1 MAQVLTAPTESEAL
15 FVETLT
21 TGQPPKLAWW
31 DINLLQS
38 PNGDHPEISS
48 TVSGQGVDE
57 DNSWE
62 SEGWRYIE
70 TITEEGQVKR
80 ERVQLTAYELLHP
93 KEGYVIVNATPHGRN
108 TTYID
113 TTMSIQLT
121 HDSKAFVFNDVR
133 TDFNLLGVE
142 PVSPDISVV
151 FDVSQEKDW
160 STFDCREEG
169 AYPSVIFEVT
179 SPSTREN
186 DFGEKHEY
194 YCRAEVPYYVILDI
208 IYDRN
213 KQATGYNLFVY
224 ELSGS
229 QYVEMQPDHL
239 GRYWLPPLGI
249 SVGIGEKGILCYD
262 ALGNLVMGSDE
273 LAHALNE
280 TKHERNAA
288 QELAEQEAAR
298 ADEQERIAQQEATR
312 AVEQERIAEQ
322 ERMLA
327 QQEATRAVEQERIAQ
342 QEATR
347 AAEQERIAQQETARA
362 IEQERIADEALQAQ
376 LAAEAKIA
384 ELLARMAELEDKS

>member
-160 STFDCREEG
+160 STFDCQEEG

-262 ALGNLVMGSDE
+262 ALGNLLMSSEE

-298 ADEQERIAQQEATR
+298 ADEQELLNKRPPVLLNKNVLLNKR
-312 AVEQERIAEQ
+312 LLVPLNKSVLLNRK
-322 ERMLA
+322 
-327 QQEATRAVEQERIAQ
+327 
-342 QEATR
+342 
-347 AAEQERIAQQETARA
+347 
-362 IEQERIADEALQAQ
+362 Q
-376 LAAEAKIA
+376 LAP
-384 ELLARMAELEDKS
+384 LNKSVLQTKHYRPSSRLRRRSQNYSRVWLNLRTNPKTYSRTSYT